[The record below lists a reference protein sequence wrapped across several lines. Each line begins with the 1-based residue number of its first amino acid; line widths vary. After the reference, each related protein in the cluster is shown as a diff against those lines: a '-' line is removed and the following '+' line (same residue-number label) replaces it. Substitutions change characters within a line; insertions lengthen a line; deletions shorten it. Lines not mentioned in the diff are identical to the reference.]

1 MTSKVLNGRTLHDR
15 LRRWTAQIHRSCGIR
30 TLRCAFQGVLK
41 QFGGRLLAADEQP
54 EIIEGRWDR
63 DKIVLLSFSNATAFR
78 GFFESAQYREIA
90 KDRKAGAD
98 TVLLLVHG
106 IDGGG
111 S

>member
-1 MTSKVLNGRTLHDR
+1 MGEPFMTVYVVGQLKFTDR
-15 LRRWTAQIHRSCGIR
+15 AAYERYAARFR
-30 TLRCAFQGVLK
+30 GVLK

-90 KDRKAGAD
+90 KDRRAGAD
-98 TVLLLVHG
+98 TLLLLVHG

-111 S
+111 G